1 MRKLTIFADIVDPA
15 RFAVRDNQGMKMRAI
30 AVWMCAAAG
39 MSAQSG
45 MPGQVAAPVVNL
57 NVVAKDARGQPV
69 MDLTREDFQVFEG
82 SKAQR
87 LVSFRRAE
95 PIAKRVMQAEPNEY
109 SNRAG
114 VAMSRVTVILFD
126 LLNARFEDRGYMMN
140 ELTPAL
146 QHVETS
152 DTLFLYILTM
162 NGTLYAVHGL
172 AEANTG
178 PGKTAGAHPW
188 TEDIKALLDDASRET
203 LRLRPIWI
211 DVDTRV
217 RMTYQAL
224 ESLADLVA
232 AAPGRKSLIWISH
245 GVPIGLGPQATSIYD
260 QVDYTPLLRRLTT
273 ILDRAEVSVYP
284 VRQPESLAPGAT
296 GSAASAAARQSAAG
310 TDGPGITLSTE
321 DTLKQFAE
329 LTGGHAFMTPDIR
342 GAIERAASDA
352 RMSYLISYEPSLE
365 NWDGKYHKIRVTCAR
380 KGVKVETK
388 QGYYAYADQAAEGDR
403 EKAALET
410 ATGSAFDTTEIGVN
424 ARLIVYDPANHE
436 ADLAIRVDAADVSF
450 AKAGEIATGRLA
462 VSVAGYLK
470 DGRMEM
476 FPSEEVAPR
485 LTAEQRETALR
496 EGIRVERRLVLAEDV
511 EKLRVL
517 VYDRESG
524 AVGSLTVP
532 LERR

>member
-1 MRKLTIFADIVDPA
+1 VDLDLAAGLPICADIIDPA

-45 MPGQVAAPVVNL
+45 MPGQAAAPVVNL

-95 PIAKRVMQAEPNEY
+95 TIAKRGMRAEPNEY

-140 ELTPAL
+140 QLPPAL

-152 DTLFLYILTM
+152 ETLFLYILTM

-172 AEANTG
+172 ADANTG

-224 ESLADLVA
+224 ESLADQVA

-245 GVPIGLGPQATSIYD
+245 GVPIGLGPQ
-260 QVDYTPLLRRLTT
+260 VDYTLQLRHLTT
-273 ILDRAEVSVYP
+273 ILDRAEVAVYP
-284 VRQPESLAPGAT
+284 VRQLESLAPGAM
-296 GSAASAAARQSAAG
+296 GSDASAAARQSAPAA
-310 TDGPGITLSTE
+310 DGPGITLSTE
-321 DTLKQFAE
+321 DTLEQFAE

-352 RMSYLISYEPSLE
+352 RMSYLISYEPPPE

-424 ARLIVYDPANHE
+424 ARLMMYDPATHE
-436 ADLAIRVDAADVSF
+436 ADLAIRVDAADVSL
-450 AKAGEIATGRLA
+450 AKAGEVSTGHLA

-476 FPSEEVAPR
+476 FPLEEVAPR

-524 AVGSLTVP
+524 AVGSLTIP